1 MRDFFPHFISKIKGN
16 EIKMKEFLYVGH
28 YFDTNGNYILKIGTT
43 NDLKRRAQEH
53 TRKYRKTTKYALPA
67 DGEFVYDWYTPLS
80 KYNTHRYEDSNRAKW
95 QELGVGTF
103 LRNDRFVCDKKPA
116 TVAVTIRKTYI
127 ISL

>member
-1 MRDFFPHFISKIKGN
+1 MKKN
-16 EIKMKEFLYVGH
+16 KEFLYVGH
-28 YFDTNGNYILKIGTT
+28 YFDADGKYILKIGTT

-53 TRKYRKTTKYALPA
+53 TRKYRKTAKHTLPA

-80 KYNTHRYEDSNRAKW
+80 KYNTQRYEDSNRAKW
-95 QELGVGTF
+95 QELGVGAF
-103 LRNDRFVCDKKPA
+103 LRNDRFVCDEKPA